1 MDVMNARAH
10 LIPALL
16 MVFISAGRG
25 LAAAE
30 PFEKEIEAFETA
42 DKAHPPLK
50 DAVLFIGSSTFRYWK
65 SLPEDFPGIAVIN
78 RGFGGSQI
86 ADCTRYADRIA
97 IPYHPRHVVM
107 YAGDND
113 IAAGKTPQQVLE
125 EFKEFVKKIRSALP
139 DLPISYVS
147 IKPSIARWK
156 LIDRIKKA
164 NAMIEEY
171 TRGEK
176 NLDFINTFPLLLGSD
191 GKPRPELFRP
201 DGLHM
206 NSKGYALW
214 VPVLTARLK
223 DG

>member
-1 MDVMNARAH
+1 
-10 LIPALL
+10 
-16 MVFISAGRG
+16 
-25 LAAAE
+25 LAASE
-30 PFEKEIEAFETA
+30 PFEKEIEAFEAA
-42 DKAHPPLK
+42 DKTQPPPR

-86 ADCTRYADRIA
+86 ADATRYADRIA

-113 IAAGKTPQQVLE
+113 IAAGKKPLEVLDEFQQ
-125 EFKEFVKKIRSALP
+125 FVKKMRSGLP
-139 DLPISYVS
+139 DVPISYVS

-156 LIDRIKKA
+156 LIDRIKDA
-164 NAMIEEY
+164 NALIEQY
-171 TRGEK
+171 THGEK
-176 NLDFINTFPLLLGSD
+176 NVDFINVFPLLLGPD

-214 VPVLTARLK
+214 IPVLTARLNDK
-223 DG
+223 